1 MDDGELLRMDDPA
14 GLRGVSAAAGLD
26 PPQPVNA
33 AVIDDHSGTRLMENE
48 FSQGGDVRGCDLQGI
63 KSADQPP
70 SGAESPGRAAGEPG
84 SVEAS
89 EALPAAS
96 GDFSAA
102 ALQQRVERMLV
113 AGGDGPVRS
122 GWPVCSAQVTNELVL
137 NAMQG
142 QRVLAVFLAP
152 DNFLHQLPISPLA
165 TSLAAATAAAGS
177 LAAVNPTASSA
188 ATALTTARRA
198 LALAAAIAA
207 ASLPS
212 QRPRSP
218 HRCRRR
224 HLSLAAAVLAAA
236 RRASPPPPSPVPN
249 SSPPPSPLRSTLRRR
264 PGAMRVRQ

>member
-1 MDDGELLRMDDPA
+1 MAEDDPMDDGELLRMDDPA

-122 GWPVCSAQVTNELVL
+122 GWPACPA
-137 NAMQG
+137 
-142 QRVLAVFLAP
+142 
-152 DNFLHQLPISPLA
+152 
-165 TSLAAATAAAGS
+165 
-177 LAAVNPTASSA
+177 
-188 ATALTTARRA
+188 
-198 LALAAAIAA
+198 
-207 ASLPS
+207 
-212 QRPRSP
+212 PRSP
-218 HRCRRR
+218 T
-224 HLSLAAAVLAAA
+224 
-236 RRASPPPPSPVPN
+236 
-249 SSPPPSPLRSTLRRR
+249 SSC
-264 PGAMRVRQ
+264 